1 MDIKKRERKPD
12 KTSGLLSLE
21 ASIVLTIFIFLMLFM
36 YSFLVVF
43 EARNEIAHVLLT
55 TADSLAL
62 DSFASNKPKE
72 HTVEHALV
80 ALYGKMDD
88 SDGTYSTTTKWYDKS
103 EYNKD
108 ANLVPDTIKTRFV
121 AYLAGGDEKE
131 ADRVLKSLN
140 IEGGIDALDFSGSY
154 IANGDLYIKVRY
166 KIDYEFK
173 VFGFGSMTFEQSCCS
188 RLWK

>member
-1 MDIKKRERKPD
+1 M
-12 KTSGLLSLE
+12 TSGLLSLE

-72 HTVEHALV
+72 HTVESWLV
-80 ALYGKMDD
+80 SLYGSMDD
-88 SDGTYSTTTKWYDKS
+88 SDGTYSTTTKWYDKK

-108 ANLVPDTIKTRFV
+108 ADLVPNTIKTRFV
-121 AYLAGGDEKE
+121 AYLADGDEKE
-131 ADRVLKSLN
+131 ADRILKGLN
-140 IEGGIDALDFSGSY
+140 IEGGLDSLDFSGSK
-154 IANGDLYIKVRY
+154 ISNGDLYITVRY
-166 KIDYEFK
+166 KIDYEYK
-173 VFGFGSMTFEQSCCS
+173 VFNLGSITFEQSCCS

>member
-1 MDIKKRERKPD
+1 MDTKEKKRRAA
-12 KTSGLLSLE
+12 TSGLLSLE
-21 ASIVLTIFIFLMLFM
+21 ASIVLTIFLFLMLYM
-36 YSFLVVF
+36 YSFLVIF
-43 EARNEIAHVLLT
+43 EARNEIGHTLLT

-62 DSFASNKPKE
+62 DAFASNTPEDQTIASLLFK
-72 HTVEHALV
+72 LFGG
-80 ALYGKMDD
+80 LNDGN
-88 SDGTYSTTTKWYDKS
+88 GTYTLTNKWYDKK

-108 ANLVPDTIKTRFV
+108 ANLVPDTIKTRFI

-173 VFGFGSMTFEQSCCS
+173 VFGLGSMTFEQSCCS